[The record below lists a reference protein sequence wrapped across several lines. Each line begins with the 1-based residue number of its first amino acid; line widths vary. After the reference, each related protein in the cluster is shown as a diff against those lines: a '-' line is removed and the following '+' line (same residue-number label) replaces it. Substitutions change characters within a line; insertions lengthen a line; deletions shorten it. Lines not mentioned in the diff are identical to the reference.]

1 MSNVQCQVSN
11 YCGTWWTILL
21 RPIYFY
27 SRLKEES
34 WQKDATSFALIT
46 AWLIGFITSV
56 IIFVLHYIPIGSTL
70 TEKVA
75 GLKFIFITPVLCML
89 ALVFFL
95 MTFMI
100 ISGLLVIGIFAS
112 MLGVGCFLHY
122 AYTKMGGKGSL
133 NRMFQCMLYSSAVLP
148 VASLVLLFTLFT
160 KYGGMDF
167 SLFRGGYNFFYLLSL
182 IYFYGL
188 WAIAGRKVYGVS
200 KWQAFAGAVIPALV
214 LLIFG
219 LMFDKIML
227 ARLQPWIS

>member
-1 MSNVQCQVSN
+1 MIKN
-11 YCGTWWTILL
+11 YCGTWWTIML

-27 SRLKEES
+27 TRLKEES

-46 AWLIGFITSV
+46 SWLIGFITSV

-75 GLKFIFITPVLCML
+75 GYKLFIVMPVLLML
-89 ALVFFL
+89 ALVFF
-95 MTFMI
+95 MITFMI
-100 ISGLLVIGIFAS
+100 VSGLLVIGVFSA
-112 MLGVGCFLHY
+112 MLALGCFLHSI
-122 AYTKMGGKGSL
+122 YTKMGGKGSL
-133 NRMFQCMLYSSAVLP
+133 NRMLQSMLYSSAVLLA
-148 VASLVLLFTLFT
+148 ASLILVFTLFT

-167 SLFRGGYNFFYLLSL
+167 SLFRGGYNFFYFLSL
-182 IYFYGL
+182 LYFYGL
-188 WAIAGRKVYGVS
+188 WAIAGRKVYGIS
-200 KWQAFAGAVIPALV
+200 KWKAFAGAVIPVIV